1 MAAPAGLK
9 ALAPPP
15 QELRL
20 CVWIDE
26 AGAWHA
32 RAEFG
37 DGRPRAFDSPFELA
51 RFVSRLPWPVT
62 PPDPHGLR

>member
-1 MAAPAGLK
+1 MVTPPGLK
-9 ALAPPP
+9 AAVAAP

-20 CVWIDE
+20 CVWVDE

-32 RAEFG
+32 RAEFV

-62 PPDPHGLR
+62 PPDPGGLR